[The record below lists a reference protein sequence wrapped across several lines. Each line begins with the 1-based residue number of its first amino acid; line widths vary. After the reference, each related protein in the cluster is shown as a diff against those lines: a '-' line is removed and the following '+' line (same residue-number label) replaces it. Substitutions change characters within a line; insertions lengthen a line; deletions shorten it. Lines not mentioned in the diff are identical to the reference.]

1 MPFAAAPSPASAAPA
16 SATAAAVPGAG
27 PFQIA
32 VAAFRTESRAAG
44 VVSALKDLQVPAT
57 VRADST
63 GTWQRVVAGPFAT
76 RDAAQAAQETLTRA
90 GYADT
95 RIAPLP

>member
-1 MPFAAAPSPASAAPA
+1 
-16 SATAAAVPGAG
+16 
-27 PFQIA
+27 
-32 VAAFRTESRAAG
+32 
-44 VVSALKDLQVPAT
+44 LKELQVPAA

-76 RDAAQAAQETLTRA
+76 RDAAQAAQETLVRA

-95 RIAPLP
+95 QVAAIP